1 MTAPSVAVED
11 ARVITRTRSIR
22 RLISDLGP
30 VPTIAAVII
39 GAFLLMAGLADVVAP
54 HDPLATSLRDR
65 LRPPSW
71 LEGGSGDYLLGT
83 DALGRDILS
92 RVIHGSRTSLLV
104 AAFALS
110 IGLGVGL
117 VVGVVSGLLGGVVD
131 ATLMRVVDVMLSLP
145 IILLA
150 LIFVVTLGPGT
161 LNVILAVGLV
171 LWARFA
177 RIIRGEVLV
186 LREAAFVD
194 LARVAGASTI
204 RLIMR
209 HVLPNIAN
217 TVLVM
222 ATLQVGFVI
231 IVEASLSFLGAGV
244 PVPTPA
250 WGSMIA
256 EGREYVV
263 TAWWLTVW
271 PGVAT
276 MLVVLAFNFFGDWL
290 RDELD
295 PRLSQL

>member
-1 MTAPSVAVED
+1 MSVAEIAGSD
-11 ARVITRTRSIR
+11 PARTGRAK
-22 RLISDLGP
+22 RLGELLSRLGP
-30 VPTIAAVII
+30 VPTIALAII
-39 GAFLLMAGLADVVAP
+39 STFVLTALLADLVSP

-65 LRPPSW
+65 LRPPAW
-71 LEGGSGDYLLGT
+71 VGGSEQFLLGT
-83 DALGRDILS
+83 DVLGRDILS
-92 RVIHGSRTSLLV
+92 RLIHGARTSLLV
-104 AAFALS
+104 AALALA
-110 IGLGVGL
+110 GGAGVGL
-117 VVGVVSGLLGGVVD
+117 IVALVAGYFGGKVD
-131 ATLMRVVDVMLSLP
+131 TILMRLVDMMLALP

-150 LIFVVTLGPGT
+150 LIFAVTLGPT
-161 LNVILAVGLV
+161 TQNVIFAIALV

-177 RIIRGEVLV
+177 RVIRGDVLV
-186 LREAAFVD
+186 LREAGFVE
-194 LARVAGASTI
+194 LARVAGSSHFRMITKH
-204 RLIMR
+204 L
-209 HVLPNIAN
+209 LPNVLS

-222 ATLQVGFVI
+222 ASVQVGFVI

-256 EGREYVV
+256 EGREYIV

-276 MLVVLAFNFFGDWL
+276 MLLVVAFNFFGDWL

>member
-1 MTAPSVAVED
+1 VVTA
-11 ARVITRTRSIR
+11 
-22 RLISDLGP
+22 L
-30 VPTIAAVII
+30 
-39 GAFLLMAGLADVVAP
+39 LADFVSP

-71 LEGGSGDYLLGT
+71 LSGGSSQFILGT
-83 DALGRDILS
+83 DVLGRDVLS
-92 RVIHGSRTSLLV
+92 RLIHGARTSLLV
-104 AAFALS
+104 AALALTVGGG
-110 IGLGVGL
+110 IGLL
-117 VVGVVSGLLGGVVD
+117 VALASGYFAGRVD
-131 ATLMRVVDVMLSLP
+131 TILMRLVDMMLALP

-150 LIFVVTLGPGT
+150 LIFAVTLGSST
-161 LNVILAVGLV
+161 QNVVLAIALV

-177 RIIRGEVLV
+177 RVIRGDVLV
-186 LREAAFVD
+186 LRSAGFVE
-194 LARVAGASTI
+194 LARISGASHARI
-204 RLIMR
+204 IGR
-209 HVLPNIAN
+209 HILPNIAN
-217 TVLVM
+217 TALVM
-222 ATLQVGFVI
+222 ASVQVGFVI

-256 EGREYVV
+256 EGREYVT

-276 MLVVLAFNFFGDWL
+276 MFLVMAFNFFGDWL

>member
-1 MTAPSVAVED
+1 MTAAEVSGARRTVAA
-11 ARVITRTRSIR
+11 ARRMNELVGRF
-22 RLISDLGP
+22 GP
-30 VPTIAAVII
+30 VPLVAVLII
-39 GAFLLMAGLADVVAP
+39 STFVITALFADLVAP

-65 LRPPSW
+65 LKPPAW
-71 LEGGSGDYLLGT
+71 LPDGSSQFPLGT
-83 DALGRDILS
+83 DVLGRDVLS
-92 RVIHGSRTSLLV
+92 RLIHGARTSLLV
-104 AAFALS
+104 AGLALA
-110 IGLGVGL
+110 GGAGVGL
-117 VVGVVSGLLGGVVD
+117 IVALVAGYFGGKVD
-131 ATLMRVVDVMLSLP
+131 AVLMRIVDMMLALP

-150 LIFVVTLGPGT
+150 LIFAVTLGPT
-161 LNVILAVGLV
+161 TQNVVIAIALV

-177 RIIRGEVLV
+177 RVIRGDVLL
-186 LREAAFVD
+186 LRGAGFVE
-194 LARVAGASTI
+194 LARVAGSSHI
-204 RLIMR
+204 RIITKHL
-209 HVLPNIAN
+209 LPNILS

-222 ATLQVGFVI
+222 ASVQVGFVI

-263 TAWWLTVW
+263 TAWWLTFW

-276 MLVVLAFNFFGDWL
+276 MLLVMAFNFFGDWL

>member
-1 MTAPSVAVED
+1 MSVVEVAGSD
-11 ARVITRTRSIR
+11 PIGRAGRAG
-22 RLISDLGP
+22 RLGDLLSRLSP
-30 VPTIAAVII
+30 VPTVALAII
-39 GAFLLMAGLADVVAP
+39 STFVLTALLADFVSP

-65 LRPPSW
+65 LRPPAW
-71 LEGGSGDYLLGT
+71 AGGSEQFLLGT
-83 DALGRDILS
+83 DVLGRDVLS
-92 RVIHGSRTSLLV
+92 RLIHGARTSLLV
-104 AAFALS
+104 AALALA
-110 IGLGVGL
+110 GGAGVGL
-117 VVGVVSGLLGGVVD
+117 VVALVAGYFGGKVD
-131 ATLMRVVDVMLSLP
+131 TILMRLVDMMLALP

-150 LIFVVTLGPGT
+150 LIFAVTLGPT
-161 LNVILAVGLV
+161 TQNVIFAIALV

-177 RIIRGEVLV
+177 RVIRGDVLV
-186 LREAAFVD
+186 LREAGFVE
-194 LARVAGASTI
+194 LARVAGSSHFRMITKH
-204 RLIMR
+204 L
-209 HVLPNIAN
+209 LPNVLS

-222 ATLQVGFVI
+222 ASVQVGFVI

-276 MLVVLAFNFFGDWL
+276 MLLVMAFNFFGDWL

>member
-1 MTAPSVAVED
+1 MSVADV
-11 ARVITRTRSIR
+11 AAPRRSRLQRAR
-22 RLISDLGP
+22 RLTDVAGRLGV
-30 VPTIAAVII
+30 VPAIALLII
-39 GAFLLMAGLADVVAP
+39 ATFVVTALLADFVSP

-71 LEGGSGDYLLGT
+71 LSGGSSQFILGT
-83 DALGRDILS
+83 DVLGRDVLS
-92 RVIHGSRTSLLV
+92 RLIHGARTSLLV
-104 AAFALS
+104 AALALTVGGG
-110 IGLGVGL
+110 IGL
-117 VVGVVSGLLGGVVD
+117 VVALASGYFAGKVD
-131 ATLMRVVDVMLSLP
+131 TILMRLVDMMLALP

-150 LIFVVTLGPGT
+150 LIFAVTLGSST
-161 LNVILAVGLV
+161 QNVVLAIALV

-177 RIIRGEVLV
+177 RVIRGDVLV
-186 LREAAFVD
+186 LRSAGFVE
-194 LARVAGASTI
+194 LARISGASHARI
-204 RLIMR
+204 IGR
-209 HVLPNIAN
+209 HILPNIAN
-217 TVLVM
+217 TALVM
-222 ATLQVGFVI
+222 ASVQVGFVI

-256 EGREYVV
+256 EGREYVT

-276 MLVVLAFNFFGDWL
+276 MFLVMAFNFFGDWL

>member
-1 MTAPSVAVED
+1 VSVADV
-11 ARVITRTRSIR
+11 AAPRTPRLQRAR
-22 RLISDLGP
+22 RLTDIAGRLGV
-30 VPTIAAVII
+30 VPAIALLII
-39 GAFLLMAGLADVVAP
+39 ATFVLTALLADFVSP

-71 LEGGSGDYLLGT
+71 LSGGSSQFILGT
-83 DALGRDILS
+83 DVLGRDVLS
-92 RVIHGSRTSLLV
+92 RLIHGARTSLLV
-104 AAFALS
+104 AALALTVGGG
-110 IGLGVGL
+110 IGLL
-117 VVGVVSGLLGGVVD
+117 VALASGYFAGRVD
-131 ATLMRVVDVMLSLP
+131 TILMRLVDMMLALP

-150 LIFVVTLGPGT
+150 LIFAVTLGSST
-161 LNVILAVGLV
+161 QNVVLAIALV

-177 RIIRGEVLV
+177 RVIRGDVLV
-186 LREAAFVD
+186 LRSAGFVE
-194 LARVAGASTI
+194 LARISGASHARI
-204 RLIMR
+204 IGR
-209 HVLPNIAN
+209 HILPNIAN
-217 TVLVM
+217 TALVM
-222 ATLQVGFVI
+222 ASVQVGFVI

-256 EGREYVV
+256 EGREYVT

-276 MLVVLAFNFFGDWL
+276 MFLVMAFNFFGDWL